1 MWSGQSVA
9 RASAETPDEGRDVS
23 RHRRLQRPGAAAGT
37 TASLITSDQNPATR
51 TGGAMTLIERLQRFE
66 GMIFG
71 FMMGAGLAVLA
82 IFLWHQ
88 AVGMT
93 HVSAWKRAVADQ
105 NLARI
110 AALLDDEVTLAETAF
125 ADGRPLAVS
134 EHLAFD
140 FAPTLYR
147 HHMRYARFLLEQGDV
162 DRFNELR
169 LATGFMLLD
178 LSGET
183 LAGLSLAG
191 SDFSGAA
198 LERTDLSGA
207 DLSGCGFVGADMPSA
222 NLTGARIDHAHFDQ
236 ANLAGA
242 ILTGVTGADA
252 TFTQAVLASAS
263 LQQITGLTGARLD
276 SAEMAEA
283 NLYASR
289 LEGAV
294 LDGAS
299 LLLASAVGA
308 DLSTVASMVGVD
320 LTGANLNH
328 ARLAP
333 DRMARAWITG
343 AEGLDDGTVRELVV
357 NGAVVKPPDVLELV
371 DPRIVE
377 GFRAQAEREPTIPP
391 DARERVLISWLKGYY
406 LQ

>member
-1 MWSGQSVA
+1 
-9 RASAETPDEGRDVS
+9 
-23 RHRRLQRPGAAAGT
+23 
-37 TASLITSDQNPATR
+37 
-51 TGGAMTLIERLQRFE
+51 MTVIERLQRFE

-71 FMMGAGLAVLA
+71 FVMGVGATVLA

-88 AVGMT
+88 AVGLT

-105 NLARI
+105 NLERI
-110 AALLDDEVTLAETAF
+110 AALLDEEVALAETAF
-125 ADGRPLAVS
+125 EDGRPLAVS
-134 EHLAFD
+134 EHLAFG

-147 HHMRYARFLLEQGDV
+147 HHMRYARHLLEQGRI

-169 LATGFMLLD
+169 NATGFMLFD
-178 LSGET
+178 LSGDD
-183 LAGLSLAG
+183 LSGLSLVDADLSG
-191 SDFSGAA
+191 SA
-198 LERTDLSGA
+198 LDGTDLSGA
-207 DLSGCGFVGADMPSA
+207 DLTGCSFVGADLPGA
-222 NLTGARIDHAHFDQ
+222 NLTSATIDRAHFDQ

-242 ILTGVTGADA
+242 ILTGASGADA

-263 LQQITGLTGARLD
+263 LQQITGLTGARFD

-283 NLYASR
+283 NLFASR
-289 LEGAV
+289 LDAAI

-299 LLLASAVGA
+299 LQLASAVGA
-308 DLSTVASMVGVD
+308 DLSTVASMAGVD
-320 LTGANLNH
+320 LTGANLTD
-328 ARLAP
+328 ARVGP

-343 AEGLDDGTVRELVV
+343 AEGLDAATVRALVE
-357 NGAVVKPPDVLELV
+357 NGAVVRPPDVLDLV

-391 DARERVLISWLKGYY
+391 DARDRVVISWLKGYY

>member
-1 MWSGQSVA
+1 
-9 RASAETPDEGRDVS
+9 
-23 RHRRLQRPGAAAGT
+23 
-37 TASLITSDQNPATR
+37 
-51 TGGAMTLIERLQRFE
+51 MTVIERLQRFE

-71 FMMGAGLAVLA
+71 FVMGAGVTVLT

-88 AVGMT
+88 AVGLT
-93 HVSAWKRAVADQ
+93 HLSAWKRAIADQ
-105 NLARI
+105 HLERI
-110 AALLDDEVTLAETAF
+110 AALLDEEVALAETAF
-125 ADGRPLAVS
+125 EDGRPLAVS
-134 EHLAFD
+134 EHLAFG

-147 HHMRYARFLLEQGDV
+147 HHMRYARHLLEQREI

-169 LATGFMLLD
+169 AATGFMLLD

-183 LAGLSLAG
+183 LAGLSLTG
-191 SDFSGAA
+191 SDFSGSA
-198 LERTDLSGA
+198 LEKTDLTGA
-207 DLSGCGFVGADMPSA
+207 DLTGCSFVGADMPGA
-222 NLTGARIDHAHFDQ
+222 NLTSATIDRAHFDQ

-242 ILTGVTGADA
+242 ILTGVSGTDA
-252 TFTQAVLASAS
+252 TFTQTVLASAS
-263 LQQITGLTGARLD
+263 LQQITGLEGARFD

-289 LEGAV
+289 LDGAV

-299 LLLASAVGA
+299 LQLASAVAA
-308 DLSTVASMVGVD
+308 DLSAVASMVGVD
-320 LTGANLNH
+320 LTGANLTD

-343 AEGLDDGTVRELVV
+343 AEGLDAETVRELVD
-357 NGAVVKPPDVLELV
+357 NGAVVKPRDVIGLV

-391 DARERVLISWLKGYY
+391 GARERVVISWLKGYY